1 MQLQRREFMKGF
13 GAVGAFGA
21 AALSMSAC
29 AGNDAANGT
38 ARNGDAANGAGSDG
52 ASDYLSGPYVDLSTG
67 EGNKIAYARTQGNLD
82 ESVQKTGWFKGY
94 VMGVRPGEA
103 IRDLFGFAGFGV
115 SRLQQNADGSIAKI
129 LREVGYYTD
138 LRSGEVLEEWDNP
151 YTGETVPVVP
161 IANDPF
167 NYVISEHFPE
177 PPEFGGLNEEKP
189 PKIPFILPWDQRG
202 DRIDMEIHI
211 HLYYPNAL
219 DPAKWVRE
227 STGPMVQVSEFF
239 AFHVD
244 GAQMQNA
251 ELTTLPYHGVWNR
264 TTPWLPWMLMGQ
276 ADGFCQ
282 YAAFMGAGEELD
294 EVHDRALLDYAE
306 KHHPKY
312 FNAPKHYNPDTP
324 SLSSLEWYEI
334 ERTPAPPKEET

>member
-1 MQLQRREFMKGF
+1 MQTQRRDFIKGF

-21 AALSMSAC
+21 AALSLGAC
-29 AGNDAANGT
+29 GNANVNT
-38 ARNGDAANGAGSDG
+38 NGNGEGNGASSGPG
-52 ASDYLSGPYVDLSTG
+52 DYLSGPYVDLSTG

-82 ESVQKTGWFKGY
+82 ESEQKVGWFKGY
-94 VMGVRPGEA
+94 VMGVRPGEK

-115 SRLQQNADGSIAKI
+115 SRLQQNPDGSIAKI

-138 LRSGEVLEEWDNP
+138 LRSGEVLEEWRNP
-151 YTGETVPVVP
+151 YLNETVSVVP

-167 NYVISEHFPE
+167 NYVISDYFPE

-189 PKIPFILPWDQRG
+189 PQIPFILPWTQRG
-202 DRIDMEIHI
+202 DRVDMEIHI

-227 STGPMVQVSEFF
+227 SSGSMVQVSEFF
-239 AFHVD
+239 AFHMD
-244 GAQMQNA
+244 GAHIQNA
-251 ELTTLPYHGVWNR
+251 GMTTTPYHGVWNR

-276 ADGFCQ
+276 EPGFCQ
-282 YAAFMGAGEELD
+282 YAAFMGSGEDLEQ
-294 EVHDRALLDYAE
+294 VHDRALLDYAE

-312 FNAPKHYNPDTP
+312 FNAPETYDPATP
-324 SLSSLEWYEI
+324 SLSSLELYAI
-334 ERTPAPPKEET
+334 ERTPAPPKQET

>member
-1 MQLQRREFMKGF
+1 MKETAMQSQRRDFIKGF
-13 GAVGAFGA
+13 GAMGAFGA
-21 AALSMSAC
+21 AALSLGAC
-29 AGNDAANGT
+29 ANRAPSGGEAPAEE
-38 ARNGDAANGAGSDG
+38 ASGSQ
-52 ASDYLSGPYVDLSTG
+52 DYLSGPYVDLSTG

-82 ESVQKTGWFKGY
+82 ESQQKVGWFKGY

-103 IRDLFGFAGFGV
+103 IRNLVGFAGFGV
-115 SRLQQNADGSIAKI
+115 SRLQRNEDGSIAKI

-138 LRSGEVLEEWDNP
+138 LRSGEVLEEWENP
-151 YTGETVPVVP
+151 YTNETVPVVP

-189 PKIPFILPWDQRG
+189 PKVPFVLPWTQRG
-202 DRIDMEIHI
+202 PRLDMEIHI

-219 DPAKWVRE
+219 DPAKWARE
-227 STGPMVQVSEFF
+227 SSGPMVRVSEFF
-239 AFHVD
+239 AFHAD

-251 ELTTLPYHGVWNR
+251 EMTTLPYHGTWNR
-264 TTPWLPWMLMGQ
+264 ATPWLPWMLMGQ
-276 ADGFCQ
+276 TDGFCQ
-282 YAAFMGAGEELD
+282 YACFMGSGEDLEQ
-294 EVHDRALLDYAE
+294 VHDQALLDYAE

-312 FNAPKHYNPDTP
+312 FDAPETYDPETP
-324 SLSSLEWYEI
+324 SLSSLEWYAI

>member
-1 MQLQRREFMKGF
+1 MQSKRREFIKGF

-21 AALSMSAC
+21 AALSMGAC
-29 AGNDAANGT
+29 GDVNVTINDDDVNVG
-38 ARNGDAANGAGSDG
+38 NGDANGSK
-52 ASDYLSGPYVDLSTG
+52 DYLGGPYVDLSTG

-115 SRLQQNADGSIAKI
+115 SRLQQNEDGSIAKI

-138 LRSGEVLEEWDNP
+138 LRSGEVLEEWENP
-151 YTGETVPVVP
+151 YTNETVPVVP

-167 NYVISEHFPE
+167 NYVISDHFPE
-177 PPEFGGLNEEKP
+177 PPRFGGLNEEVP
-189 PKIPFILPWDQRG
+189 PKIPFVLPWQQRG
-202 DRIDMEIHI
+202 PRVDMEIHI

-227 STGPMVQVSEFF
+227 STGSMVQVSEFF
-239 AFHVD
+239 AFHLD
-244 GAQMQNA
+244 GAQLQNPD
-251 ELTTLPYHGVWNR
+251 LTTLPYHGVWNR

-276 ADGFCQ
+276 SPGFCQ
-282 YAAFMGAGEELD
+282 YAAFMGAGEDLEQI
-294 EVHDRALLDYAE
+294 HDRKLLDYAE

-312 FNAPKHYNPDTP
+312 FNAPETYDPDEP
-324 SLSSLEWYEI
+324 SLSSLEWYAI
-334 ERTPAPPKEET
+334 ERTPAPPKQET

>member
-1 MQLQRREFMKGF
+1 MQSKRREFIKGF

-29 AGNDAANGT
+29 GDVNVTINDGDDDESEDNG
-38 ARNGDAANGAGSDG
+38 SQ
-52 ASDYLSGPYVDLSTG
+52 DYLNGPYVDLTTG
-67 EGNKIAYARTQGNLD
+67 EGNKIAFARTQGDLN

-94 VMGVRPGEA
+94 VMGVRPGEQ

-115 SRLQQNADGSIAKI
+115 SRLQQNEDGSIAKI

-138 LRSGEVLEEWDNP
+138 LRSGEILEEWHNP
-151 YTGETVPVVP
+151 YNDETVPVAP

-167 NYVISEHFPE
+167 NFVISDYRPD

-189 PKIPFILPWDQRG
+189 PPEPFILPWTQQG

-211 HLYYPNAL
+211 HLLYPNAL

-227 STGPMVQVSEFF
+227 SSGAMVRVSEFF
-239 AFHVD
+239 AYHLNASD
-244 GAQMQNA
+244 MQNA
-251 ELTTLPYHGVWNR
+251 DMTTLAYHGVWNR

-276 ADGFCQ
+276 EPGFCQ
-282 YAAFMGAGEELD
+282 YAAFMGAGEDLEQ
-294 EVHDRALLDYAE
+294 VHDRALLDYAE
-306 KHHPKY
+306 KHHPQY
-312 FNAPKHYNPDTP
+312 FNAPETYDPETP
-324 SLSSLEWYEI
+324 SLSSLEMYAI
-334 ERTPAPPKEET
+334 EREPAGPKGE